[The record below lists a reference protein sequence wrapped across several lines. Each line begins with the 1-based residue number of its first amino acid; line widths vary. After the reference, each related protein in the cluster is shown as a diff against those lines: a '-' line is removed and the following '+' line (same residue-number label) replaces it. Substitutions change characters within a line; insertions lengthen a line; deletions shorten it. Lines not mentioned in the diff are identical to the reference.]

1 MEIERFDIYWVNL
14 DPTIGSELQKS
25 RPAVIISPNE
35 MNSGLNTVIIAP
47 ITSTIKKYPTRV
59 NIELQRKK
67 GQVALDQIRTIDKQ
81 RLNKRITR
89 IANEDA
95 TKIIETLQVM
105 FAE

>member
-1 MEIERFDIYWVNL
+1 MEVERFDVYWVNL
-14 DPTIGSELQKS
+14 DPTIGSELRKS

-35 MNSGLNTVIIAP
+35 MNNGLNTVIIAP

-81 RLNKRITR
+81 RLNKRVTR
-89 IANEDA
+89 ISSEDA
-95 TKIIETLQVM
+95 KKIIETLQVM